1 MQCDHAGSMSMAC
14 RSLREPTP
22 RSLPEIPGMP
32 ESPTFAGSA
41 VDPSDVL
48 DLHDLDLFLACGRA
62 HLHDV
67 AFEGAHDGAGDG
79 RDPAHMALREVDLV
93 DADDLDRALLALLVG
108 AGDGGTE
115 EDLVGRGPLG
125 RVDDLRALQPLAEE
139 TDAPVDLAQA

>member
-1 MQCDHAGSMSMAC
+1 MSMDC
-14 RSLREPTP
+14 GSSRELTP

-48 DLHDLDLFLACGRA
+48 DLHDLDLFLAAGRA

-79 RDPAHMALREVDLV
+79 RDPAHMTLREVDLV
-93 DADDLDRALLALLVG
+93 DADNLDRAFLALFVGPGHGGAEEHLVG
-108 AGDGGTE
+108 
-115 EDLVGRGPLG
+115 LGPLG
-125 RVDDLRALQPLAEE
+125 RVDDLRALEALGEE
-139 TDAPVDLAQA
+139 ADAPVDLA